1 LAGERKGVMM
11 ATEIRLRNPATGDEK
26 IAYRGYSWTSFFFAA
41 FPTLLRGDIAIG
53 LAVFAV
59 TVLVD
64 IAFFFAGLPTWLG
77 TGLVGGIW
85 GFFYNEIH
93 LKRLLR
99 AGYEV
104 AAGLP
109 AAAS

>member
-1 LAGERKGVMM
+1 M
-11 ATEIRLRNPATGDEK
+11 AAEIRLRNPETGDEK
-26 IAYRGYSWTSFFFAA
+26 VAYDGYSWTSFFFAA
-41 FPTLLRGDIAIG
+41 FPTLLRGDIALG

-77 TGLVGGIW
+77 TGLVGGVW
-85 GFFYNEIH
+85 GFFYNDIH
-93 LKRLLR
+93 RNRLLR

-104 AAGLP
+104 AAGPPP
-109 AAAS
+109 AAS